1 MLPVRQARH
10 GASPRTITGMVTKI
24 GGKRRQHLYV
34 SEWRESKGLTV
45 ERVGERLG
53 VDRVTVWRWETQQ
66 NRLNPEKLAA
76 LAHAIGCE
84 PEDFWRPPERP
95 SLDALVKQAP
105 DDLYRTAYD
114 VVSRLTKQAS

>member
-1 MLPVRQARH
+1 
-10 GASPRTITGMVTKI
+10 MVTKI